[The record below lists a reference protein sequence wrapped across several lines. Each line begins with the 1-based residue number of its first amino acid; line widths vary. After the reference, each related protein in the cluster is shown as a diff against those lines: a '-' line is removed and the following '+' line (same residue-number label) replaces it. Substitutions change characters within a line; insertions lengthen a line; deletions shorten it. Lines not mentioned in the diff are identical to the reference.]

1 MMISNSAKFRV
12 GQKIHHTLFDYRGV
26 IIDVDPCFTTG
37 NGWER
42 TTASGAGR
50 NHDTPWY
57 HVLVDGADHRTYV
70 AERNLEAD
78 TSGDPINHP
87 EVAEHFEDC
96 RDDSYVSRDKFH

>member
-1 MMISNSAKFRV
+1 MTIFNSAKFSV

-26 IIDVDPCFTTG
+26 IVDVDPCFRTTG
-37 NGWER
+37 GWER
-42 TTASGAGR
+42 KTTQDRAR
-50 NHDTPWY
+50 RYDTPWY

-87 EVAEHFEDC
+87 EVAEHFEGY
-96 RDDSYVSRDKFH
+96 RDDSYVSRDKTH